1 MDSSS
6 PSPARLESGEST
18 IKFIPAESNFTVEGT
33 STTTNSFTEGQQDHL
48 LMILNK
54 IMQAHYHAFYNAWLF
69 KVKDLGCKILECSLV
84 YKNITV
90 NAPLQRRSFALHGFS
105 INGNNF
111 EFKKLVSDYGPEKRP
126 KKELTC
132 VDILCNT
139 VSDLVKDVVHNS
151 ELLATSQK

>member
-6 PSPARLESGEST
+6 SFPAKLESGEST
-18 IKFIPAESNFTVEGT
+18 IKFIPAESTLTEEGT
-33 STTTNSFTEGQQDHL
+33 STTTNFFTEGQKDHL

-69 KVKDLGCKILECSLV
+69 KAKDLGCQILECSLV

-105 INGNNF
+105 ITGITSSLRSWYLIMDLRNF
-111 EFKKLVSDYGPEKRP
+111 PDQG
-126 KKELTC
+126 
-132 VDILCNT
+132 
-139 VSDLVKDVVHNS
+139 
-151 ELLATSQK
+151 